1 MVIITSLF
9 VIIWA
14 HNFRAEWCLTPKR
27 ETQGGDDD
35 IIISTNKVIYTFN

>member
-14 HNFRAEWCLTPKR
+14 HNFRAKWFLTPKR

-35 IIISTNKVIYTFN
+35 IISTNKVIYKFN